1 LGREITELKDA
12 ENKLREAQ
20 RELAQAARHTTLA
33 AMSAAIAHE
42 IKQPLG
48 AIVAN
53 ANAGL
58 RWLTRTPPS
67 LDEARDTL
75 QSVPLGDDVPAGSQ
89 VTQPRPAKVG

>member
-1 LGREITELKDA
+1 
-12 ENKLREAQ
+12 
-20 RELAQAARHTTLA
+20 
-33 AMSAAIAHE
+33 MSAAIARE

-67 LDEARDTL
+67 LDEARDTSKDIAIAGHRANEVI
-75 QSVPLGDDVPAGSQ
+75 QSVRQCSATLIKRESRL
-89 VTQPRPAKVG
+89 T